1 MERLNRRLKRRL
13 FLLVVIWGVLS
24 SGGSDVTCVAWGG
37 LALASPGS
45 SSTLFE
51 PEPAS
56 ATAPHLPDTGQSN
69 CYDNTKEIPC
79 PTPAGPFYGQDA
91 QNQGAQPSYRDNL
104 DGTVSDLNTGLMW
117 QQGDA
122 HNDWG
127 FGWEEAV
134 TYCDALPL
142 AGHADWRLPSRREL
156 LSIVDYGMYNP
167 AIDTQYFPG
176 CLFDNKYWSSTV
188 TANGPDSAWEVY
200 FSYGAA
206 YPDGK
211 AYALYARCVRDD
223 L

>member
-1 MERLNRRLKRRL
+1 MA
-13 FLLVVIWGVLS
+13 
-24 SGGSDVTCVAWGG
+24 SDITSVARGG
-37 LALASPGS
+37 LALESPGS
-45 SSTLFE
+45 SSALFD

-56 ATAPHLPDTGQSN
+56 ATSPDLPDTGQSN

-79 PTPAGPFYGQDA
+79 PTPTAPFYGQDA
-91 QNQGAQPSYRDNL
+91 QYQGAQPSYRDNG

-134 TYCDALPL
+134 VYCNALVL
-142 AGHADWRLPSRREL
+142 AGHSDWRLPSRREL
-156 LSIVDYGMYNP
+156 LSIVDYGSYNP
-167 AIDTQYFPG
+167 AIDIQYFPG

-211 AYALYARCVRDD
+211 VYALYARCVRNE